1 MDKKFKA
8 IFFAMM
14 ALCLSFGM
22 VSCGDDNNNNEPDS
36 GNGLGSL
43 IGVDLEYSNV
53 FGGDIDM
60 LFNTYVVYTDFN
72 GKTEKIKVEPGQTFN
87 LKHQLGNITSATN
100 TTFTLQVVVENNDKE
115 VTQDAYSI
123 TMTPVCKLVTH
134 YQKGSQNEL
143 NSEKYGEI
151 TRKYHNI
158 LKYPDN
164 PEKVAA
170 ARETMRKSI
179 QTACGKI
186 TVEIKSGV
194 MTQVSFSR
202 GF

>member
-22 VSCGDDNNNNEPDS
+22 VSCGGDDNNEPDS
-36 GNGLGSL
+36 GDGLGSL

-72 GKTEKIKVEPGQTFN
+72 GKSEKIKVEPGKTFN
-87 LKHQLGNITSATN
+87 LKQQLGNITSATN
-100 TTFTLQVVVENNDKE
+100 TTFTLQVVAENNDKE
-115 VTQDAYSI
+115 VTQDAFSFK
-123 TMTPVCKLVTH
+123 MTPVCKLVTH
-134 YQKGSQNEL
+134 YQKGSKNEL

-151 TRKYHNI
+151 TKNYHNI

-170 ARETMRKSI
+170 ARETMRKGI

-202 GF
+202 GL